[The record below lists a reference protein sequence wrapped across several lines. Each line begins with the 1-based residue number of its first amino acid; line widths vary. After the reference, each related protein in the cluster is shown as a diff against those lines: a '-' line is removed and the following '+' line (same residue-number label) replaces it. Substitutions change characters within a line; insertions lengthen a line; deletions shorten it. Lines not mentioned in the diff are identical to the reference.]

1 MPIDFTLNDNQRR
14 LRREA
19 RQFAEDVLS
28 GVPVATRDL
37 PSPIERFVAT
47 RPFFERLVAEGY
59 LRKCIPVSVGGDCAG
74 LVDLAIL
81 AEEFYTVDA
90 NVSLTMLST
99 VLGLAPLV
107 VGGTPDQHQRFLPPF
122 LATKGAPLAAFAST
136 EPGGSANVGSLPPG
150 EGVRTTARRF
160 GDSWVISGRKQWIS
174 AATGWNGQGADL
186 LTVVCRTDANV
197 EPSRGISII
206 AVPRPDSGL
215 IFEHAFDML
224 GHRAHLTP
232 RFRLDAVQV
241 PAGNLLGQEGGGLQL
256 AAESFAGSGALVG
269 IFGVALMRAA
279 FQFALSFAKSE
290 KRGGIQQIIQH
301 QAVGYALADAKTTI
315 EAARVLSWH
324 ACRALDT
331 AAPGA
336 LELAI
341 HAKVFGSEAAVR
353 VITNLMQVVGVDSY
367 GHELPLA
374 GLLQD
379 AMALP
384 LFAGGNIGVRRR
396 QLHALMLDPAYDD
409 LATLDGVC
417 LAETAFSNEE

>member
-1 MPIDFTLNDNQRR
+1 MPIDFTLNDNQQR

-19 RQFAEDVLS
+19 RQFAKDVLS
-28 GVPVATRDL
+28 GVAVATRDL

-47 RPFFERLVAEGY
+47 RPFYERLVAEGF

-81 AEEFYTVDA
+81 AEEFYTVDP

-99 VLGLAPLV
+99 MLGLTPLV
-107 VGGTPDQHQRFLPPF
+107 VGGTPEQRQLFLQPF
-122 LATKGAPLAAFAST
+122 LATKGAPLAAFALT
-136 EPGGSANVGSLPPG
+136 EPGGSANVGSPSPG
-150 EGVRTTARRF
+150 EGVRTTARRV

-174 AATGWNGQGADL
+174 AATGWNGEGADL

-215 IFEHAFDML
+215 IFEHGFDTL
-224 GHRAHLTP
+224 GHRAHLMP
-232 RFRLDAVQV
+232 RFRLDAVPV
-241 PAGNLLGQEGGGLQL
+241 PAGNLLRQEGRGLQL
-256 AAESFAGSGALVG
+256 AAESFAGSAALVG

-279 FQFALSFAKSE
+279 FQFALSFAQSDR
-290 KRGGIQQIIQH
+290 RGGIQQIIQH

-315 EAARVLSWH
+315 EAARALSWH
-324 ACRALDT
+324 ACRSFDT

-353 VITNLMQVVGVDSY
+353 VITDLMRVVGVESY

-379 AMALP
+379 AVALP

-417 LAETAFSNEE
+417 VAETAFSKEE

>member
-19 RQFAEDVLS
+19 RQFAKDVLS

-47 RPFFERLVAEGY
+47 RPFYERLVAEGF

-107 VGGTPDQHQRFLPPF
+107 VGGKPEQHQRFLPPF
-122 LATKGAPLAAFAST
+122 LAAKGAPLAAFAST

-150 EGVRTTARRF
+150 EGVRTTARR
-160 GDSWVISGRKQWIS
+160 V
-174 AATGWNGQGADL
+174 GA
-186 LTVVCRTDANV
+186 
-197 EPSRGISII
+197 SRGISII

-241 PAGNLLGQEGGGLQL
+241 PAGNLLGQEWGGLQL
-256 AAESFAGSGALVG
+256 AAESFAGSAALVG

-301 QAVGYALADAKTTI
+301 QAVGYSLADAKTTI

-417 LAETAFSNEE
+417 LAETAFSKEE

>member
-1 MPIDFTLNDNQRR
+1 MPIDFTLNDHQRR
-14 LRREA
+14 LQCEA
-19 RQFAEDVLS
+19 RQFAGDVLS
-28 GVPVATRDL
+28 GVLLATRDL

-47 RPFFERLVAEGY
+47 RPFYERLVSEGF
-59 LRKCIPVSVGGDCAG
+59 LRKCIPMSAGGDCVG
-74 LVDLAIL
+74 LVDLAIM
-81 AEEFYTVDA
+81 AEEFYAVDA

-99 VLGLAPLV
+99 ALGLAPLV
-107 VGGTPDQHQRFLPPF
+107 VGGTPEQHQRFLPPF
-122 LATKGAPLAAFAST
+122 LAAKGAPLAAFAST
-136 EPGGSANVGSLPPG
+136 EPGGSANAGSLPPG
-150 EGVRTTARRF
+150 EGVRTTAQQV
-160 GDSWVISGRKQWIS
+160 GDSWVISGRKQWIPS
-174 AATGWNGQGADL
+174 ATGWNGQGADL
-186 LTVVCRTDANV
+186 FTVVCRTDVNV

-215 IFEHAFDML
+215 IFEHAFDTL
-224 GHRAHLTP
+224 GHRAHIAS

-241 PAGNLLGQEGGGLQL
+241 PARNLLGEEGGGLEL
-256 AAESFAGSGALVG
+256 ATESFAGTAALVG
-269 IFGVALMRAA
+269 IFSVALMRAA

-290 KRGGIQQIIQH
+290 RRGGIQEIIQH

-331 AAPGA
+331 AAPSA

-367 GHELPLA
+367 GHELPLS

-379 AMALP
+379 AVVLP
-384 LFAGGNIGVRRR
+384 LFVGGNTGVRRR
-396 QLHALMLDPAYDD
+396 QLHTLMLDPAYDA
-409 LATLDGVC
+409 LATLSGIGSS
-417 LAETAFSNEE
+417 L

>member
-1 MPIDFTLNDNQRR
+1 MPIDFTLNDNQQR

-19 RQFAEDVLS
+19 RQFAKDVLS
-28 GVPVATRDL
+28 GVAVATRDL

-47 RPFFERLVAEGY
+47 RPFYERLVTESF

-81 AEEFYTVDA
+81 AEEFYTVDP
-90 NVSLTMLST
+90 NVSLTMIST
-99 VLGLAPLV
+99 MLGLTPLV
-107 VGGTPDQHQRFLPPF
+107 VGGTPEQRQRFLQPF
-122 LATKGAPLAAFAST
+122 LATKGGPLAAFALT
-136 EPGGSANVGSLPPG
+136 EPGGSANVGSPSPG
-150 EGVRTTARRF
+150 QGVRTTARRV
-160 GDSWVISGRKQWIS
+160 GDSWVISGRKHWIS
-174 AATGWNGQGADL
+174 VATGWNGEGADL

-197 EPSRGISII
+197 EPLRGISII

-215 IFEHAFDML
+215 IFEHAFDTL
-224 GHRAHLTP
+224 GHRAHLMP
-232 RFRLDAVQV
+232 RFRLDAVPV
-241 PAGNLLGQEGGGLQL
+241 PAGNLLGQEGRGLQL
-256 AAESFAGSGALVG
+256 AAESFAGSAALVG

-279 FQFALSFAKSE
+279 FQFALSFAKSDR
-290 KRGGIQQIIQH
+290 RGGIQQIIQH

-315 EAARVLSWH
+315 EAARALSWH
-324 ACRALDT
+324 ACRAFDT

-353 VITNLMQVVGVDSY
+353 VITDLMRVVGVESY

-379 AMALP
+379 AVALP

-417 LAETAFSNEE
+417 LAETAFSKEE